1 MGEPDDGGRLGVRAF
16 AVAAVALAGFLFSL
30 TPIATY
36 FDDALLDREWRLL
49 RKFDPRPA
57 PDDII
62 IVGIDPASVNAIPE
76 PPGLWH
82 ASLGLALSRLA
93 AAKPRAI
100 GLDFPLP
107 ERSYDAIRP
116 GLDRALLAGLAA
128 AIQNG
133 PFVAVLSIDART
145 RSAKRIHTPFLALL
159 GDSRLSIGLLAR
171 DADGVARRFSLLIP
185 TDDGGFPTLS
195 GRLCRSMS
203 KECSDGLIHYAL
215 GKPLRYVPLK
225 NVLEMRDRA
234 LMEQLFRDRI
244 VLIGE
249 TQPFGDRVEVPVNLA
264 AWESTQGDS
273 PGVVVHAQSLRTALQ
288 SAAPTQASRP
298 LIVLLL
304 SAAAL
309 IFLMSDWRLAMAAAL
324 LAGAGFFVAALFALR
339 GGLFFPI
346 APIVFTL
353 ALAWGSRT
361 LGTLRAAGVA
371 RRLSNIRHSG

>member
-1 MGEPDDGGRLGVRAF
+1 MSEPDDGGRLGVRAF

-30 TPIATY
+30 TPVAVH
-36 FDDALLDREWRLL
+36 FDNALLDREWRLL

-82 ASLGLALSRLA
+82 ASLGLALARLA

-107 ERSYDAIRP
+107 ERSYEAIRP
-116 GLDRALLAGLAA
+116 GLDRALFAGLAA
-128 AIQNG
+128 AVQNG

-159 GDSRLSIGLLAR
+159 GDSRLGIGLVAR
-171 DADGVARRFSLLIP
+171 DADGVTRRFSLLIP
-185 TDDGGFPTLS
+185 TDDGGFPSFS
-195 GRLCRSMS
+195 GRLCRAMS

-215 GKPLRYVPLK
+215 GAPLRYVPLK
-225 NVLEMRDRA
+225 NVLEVQDLA
-234 LMEQLFRDRI
+234 LMEKLFRDRI

-249 TQPFGDRVEVPVNLA
+249 TQPFSDRIEVPVNLA
-264 AWESTQGDS
+264 AWEPMENDS
-273 PGVVVHAQSLRTALQ
+273 PAVVVHAQTLRTALQ
-288 SAAPTQASRP
+288 SAAPAEASRP
-298 LIVLLL
+298 LVVLLL

-309 IFLMSDWRLAMAAAL
+309 IFLMRDWRLAMAAVL
-324 LAGAGFFVAALFALR
+324 LAGAGLFVAGLFALR
-339 GGLFFPI
+339 GGLFLPI
-346 APIVFTL
+346 APILFTL
-353 ALAWGSRT
+353 ALAWGSLT
-361 LGTLRAAGVA
+361 LVALRAPG
-371 RRLSNIRHSG
+371 RQSNIRHPG

>member
-1 MGEPDDGGRLGVRAF
+1 MGEPDDGGRLGMRAF
-16 AVAAVALAGFLFSL
+16 AVAAVALAGFVFSL
-30 TPIATY
+30 TPVASY
-36 FDDALLDREWRLL
+36 LDGALLDREWRLL

-82 ASLGLALSRLA
+82 ASLGLALARLA

-107 ERSYDAIRP
+107 ERSFEALRP
-116 GLDRALLAGLAA
+116 GLDRALFVGLAA

-145 RSAKRIHTPFLALL
+145 RSAKRIHAPFLALL
-159 GDSRLSIGLLAR
+159 GDSRLGIGLIAR

-185 TDDGGFPTLS
+185 TEDGGFPTFS
-195 GRLCRSMS
+195 GRLCRALS

-215 GKPLRYVPLK
+215 GAPFRYVPLK
-225 NVLEMRDRA
+225 NVLEMQDLT
-234 LMEQLFRDRI
+234 LMEKLFRDRI

-249 TQPFGDRVEVPVNLA
+249 TQPFGDRIEVPVNLA
-264 AWESTQGDS
+264 AWESTQNDS
-273 PGVVVHAQSLRTALQ
+273 PAVVVHAQTLRTALL
-288 SAAPTQASRP
+288 SAPPTQASRP
-298 LIVLLL
+298 LVVLLL

-309 IFLMSDWRLAMAAAL
+309 LFLVRDWRLGMAATL
-324 LAGAGFFVAALFALR
+324 LAAVAFLVAALVALR
-339 GGLFFPI
+339 GGLFLPI
-346 APIVFTL
+346 APILFTL
-353 ALAWGSRT
+353 ALALSART
-361 LGTLRAAGVA
+361 LSASRAAGG
-371 RRLSNIRHSG
+371 LSNIRPSG